1 MDGYVDTRGHHIG
14 TRKFPRYVIS
24 RREKGATELLRISLR
39 AGDEKALPVLSSEVL
54 ARDFLRCGDLGP
66 EWRVRESHSGELVSL
81 LLGPYTEVMWI
92 SPNLL
97 PNSSRRQTR
106 CSTSWLEDT
115 TGPVERL
122 PRVMSYHVSGDRR
135 SRRGS
140 EAGSRR
146 RVSGVRKREGV
157 VHARSSLYHLF

>member
-66 EWRVRESHSGELVSL
+66 EWRVSVLTAASWSRCYSG
-81 LLGPYTEVMWI
+81 
-92 SPNLL
+92 
-97 PNSSRRQTR
+97 RTR
-106 CSTSWLEDT
+106 T
-115 TGPVERL
+115 
-122 PRVMSYHVSGDRR
+122 
-135 SRRGS
+135 
-140 EAGSRR
+140 
-146 RVSGVRKREGV
+146 
-157 VHARSSLYHLF
+157 